1 MENEEKKEENFN
13 NSEHGSEESGTEK
26 DMKPPEDLKA
36 EIEKISKERDEYLD
50 GWRRAKADLI
60 NYKKD
65 EAKRFEEV
73 AKFSNEGILKDL
85 VSVLHSFDLGM
96 IGLDESNVARKGLY
110 MIRGQ
115 MEDVLGRHG
124 LVRIKAEIGKKFDP
138 VYHEAIDMVE
148 KEGFESGTVAEE
160 VKAGYM
166 LNGKVLKA
174 ALVKVVK

>member
-1 MENEEKKEENFN
+1 MENEEKKEENPN
-13 NSEHGSEESGTEK
+13 DSESGSEESAAPE
-26 DMKPPEDLKA
+26 DMKPPEDSRA
-36 EIEKISKERDEYLD
+36 EIEKISNERDEYLN

-110 MIRGQ
+110 IIKGQ
-115 MEDVLGRHG
+115 MEDVLGCRG
-124 LVRIKAEIGKKFDP
+124 LTRIKVEIGKNFDP

-148 KEGFESGTVAEE
+148 KEGLESGTVAEE

>member
-1 MENEEKKEENFN
+1 MENEEKKEENIN
-13 NSEHGSEESGTEK
+13 NSGPGSGESAVPG
-26 DMKPPEDLKA
+26 DVKPEEDLKA
-36 EIEKISKERDEYLD
+36 EMEKINKERDEYLN

-60 NYKKD
+60 NFKKD
-65 EAKRFEEV
+65 ETKRFEEM
-73 AKFSNEGILKDL
+73 ARFSNEDILKDL
-85 VSVLHSFDLGM
+85 ISVLHSFDLGM

-115 MEDVLGRHG
+115 LEDVLGRRG
-124 LVRIKAEIGKKFDP
+124 LVRIKVEIGKNFDP
-138 VYHEAIDMVE
+138 IYHEAIDMVE
-148 KEGFESGTVAEE
+148 KEGLESGTVAEE